1 MRVAG
6 ACFVVSKWPIMVAL
20 NLTNNE
26 EVDAMAYILFV
37 DESGHDLRQS
47 AYAVLAGVAVEDSRI
62 WNLITAL
69 QNAEVQCF
77 GQRVT
82 RARMELK
89 GQKLL
94 KRKTFRFAAQ
104 LSPLPE
110 EERTAL
116 AKECLQHA
124 SSGAT
129 RRQLTALGQAK
140 IAFAKRVLE
149 ICAHHQVKALA
160 SIVDRDAP
168 KPEGA
173 FLRKDYAYL
182 FERFYNLLQEQPAY
196 QQGLVVFDEL
206 ERSRSHILVAQ
217 LAEYFKKTE
226 TGRLRSSRII
236 PEPFFVHSDLT
247 SLVQVADLIAYIIN
261 WGVRVGS
268 MSREHREELDDLAA
282 MVCALRHRAVLD
294 KRGSDFVIW
303 SFAIIDD
310 LRPRSEQDE

>member
-1 MRVAG
+1 MA
-6 ACFVVSKWPIMVAL
+6 AL
-20 NLTNNE
+20 ISQTPRRLKPL
-26 EVDAMAYILFV
+26 AYILFV
-37 DESGHDLRQS
+37 DESGHDRRQS

-94 KRKTFRFAAQ
+94 KRKTFRLAAQ
-104 LSPLPE
+104 LTPLAE

-116 AKECLQHA
+116 AKECLQNA
-124 SSGAT
+124 GSNPT
-129 RRQLTALGQAK
+129 KRQLTALGQAK
-140 IAFAKRVLE
+140 IEFAKRVLE

-168 KPEGA
+168 KPDGD

-182 FERFYNLLQEQPAY
+182 FERFYNLLQEQPVY

-268 MSREHREELDDLAA
+268 MSRKRREELDDLAA
-282 MVCALRHRAVLD
+282 MVCALRHRAVLE
-294 KRGSDFVIW
+294 KKGTDFIIW

-310 LRPRSEQDE
+310 LRPRSERDGEK